1 MFYVSFLDGTQ
12 RILLFTPNMKIAED
26 CQLVG
31 DLETI
36 EQEITLSIHG
46 VGLSLVNNLTRLEL
60 LYMCIA
66 R

>member
-1 MFYVSFLDGTQ
+1 
-12 RILLFTPNMKIAED
+12 MKIAED